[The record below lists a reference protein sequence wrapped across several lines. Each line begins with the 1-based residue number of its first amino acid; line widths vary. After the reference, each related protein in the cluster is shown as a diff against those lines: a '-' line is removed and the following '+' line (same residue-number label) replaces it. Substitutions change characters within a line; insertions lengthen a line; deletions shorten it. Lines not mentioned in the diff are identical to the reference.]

1 LLCKELKIVLMADS
15 NIAVMKELKKELTS
29 AVSDRDSRLI
39 TIREIA
45 VNVAFFKNNLPI
57 ISTHEQRI
65 AFENEVKRLMEV
77 YKQRKTIR
85 LMSSRGNISNELEF
99 NWSIRFYCSNRG
111 VLLKKLAFVEKKVAL
126 VKNDLR

>member
-1 LLCKELKIVLMADS
+1 MADS